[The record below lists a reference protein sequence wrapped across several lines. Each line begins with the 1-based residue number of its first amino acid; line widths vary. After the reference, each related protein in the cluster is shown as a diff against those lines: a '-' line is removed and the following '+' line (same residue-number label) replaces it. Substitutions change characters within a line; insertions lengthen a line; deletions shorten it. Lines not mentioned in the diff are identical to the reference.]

1 MKDVGISAYGGYIP
15 RLRLSRE
22 SAVRANA
29 WVDPSLMLNA
39 KSQRSMCDVDE
50 DSVTM
55 AVEAARSC
63 LYGAAVG
70 SIDSLY
76 FSSTTFPFSDRQNST
91 IVAEA
96 LALKDDLETLD
107 ISSSQRAGT
116 SGLIS
121 AMKASNNGS
130 TTLYVSADCR
140 KTKSATANELLFG
153 DGAAAL
159 TVGTQNILAKFLG
172 SVSLNEDFIDHF
184 RGDGSRYDSYFEQR
198 WIREEGYLTIVP
210 QALQALFKKTN
221 IAPKDVA
228 CFIMPCLIR
237 GVRESVVKKMGI
249 PPEAMQNDLAAG
261 CGETGTAHPL
271 VMLVDALEEAKPDQT
286 IIMVGFGQGVD
297 AIAFRTTSKASEFT
311 PRKSIKHQLANGVV
325 EKNYHKF
332 LSFRDMV
339 EIDWGMRA
347 EAGAK
352 ARPSAAWRK
361 HKQYNALVGGRCKQ
375 CGTIQFPIAHICVN
389 PECLARDSQEDYRLA
404 DSPVKVASFTVD
416 RLAYSP
422 HPPLLFGLIEFE
434 EGARFMAQFTGCDPE
449 VVEVGMSMEMVFRIK
464 KMEKDRNFRTYFW
477 KATPVTDWNK
487 EK

>member
-1 MKDVGISAYGGYIP
+1 MSDVGITAYGGYIP

-22 SAVRANA
+22 SVVRANA
-29 WVDPSLMLNA
+29 WVDPSLMMNI
-39 KSQRSMCDVDE
+39 KSERSMRDVDE

-55 AVEAARSC
+55 AVEAARDC
-63 LYGAAVG
+63 LHNADSD
-70 SIDSLY
+70 SINSLY

-91 IVAEA
+91 IVAEG
-96 LALKDDLETLD
+96 LSLKDDLESLD
-107 ISSSQRAGT
+107 ISCSQRAGT

-121 AMKASNNGS
+121 ALKASRSGS
-130 TTLYVSADCR
+130 STLYVSADCR

-159 TVGTQNILAKFLG
+159 LLGTNNLLARLLG
-172 SVSLNEDFIDHF
+172 SVSLNRDFIDHF
-184 RGDGSRYDSYFEQR
+184 RGDGSRHDTYFEQR
-198 WIREEGYLTIVP
+198 WIREEGYLRIVP
-210 QALQALFKKTN
+210 EALEALFDRTN
-221 IAPKDVA
+221 ISPKEVTH
-228 CFIMPCLIR
+228 FIMPCLIR
-237 GVRESVVKKMGI
+237 GVREAVAKKMGI
-249 PPEAMQNDLAAG
+249 LPEAIRNDLTAG

-286 IIMVGFGQGVD
+286 IVVVGFGQGAD
-297 AIAFRTTSKASEFT
+297 ALAFRTTSRLGEFT
-311 PRKSIKHQLANGVV
+311 PRRGIKHYLANGAL

-347 EAGAK
+347 EVSPK

-361 HKQYNALVGGRCKQ
+361 HKHYNALIGGRCKQ
-375 CGTIQFPIAHICVN
+375 CGAIQFPTAHICVN
-389 PECLARDSQEDYRLA
+389 PECQARDSQEDYRLA
-404 DSPVKVASFTVD
+404 DSPAKVVSFTVD

-422 HPPLLFGLIEFE
+422 HPPLVFGMIEFA
-434 EGARFMAQFTGCDPE
+434 EGARFLAQFTGCDAE
-449 VVEVGMSMEMVFRIK
+449 TVEVGMPMEMVFRIK

-477 KATPVTDWNK
+477 KATPVTNWSK